1 MDTTT
6 NSGTPLLSIDRLSV
20 AVPERDRIGGGAG
33 DLTLVDDLSLQI
45 RPGERVALVG
55 ESGSGKS
62 MTARS
67 ILRLDPF
74 LRLTGSIRWQGQEL
88 VGASE
93 RQLRRIRGK
102 EISMIF
108 QDPMT
113 ALNPV
118 LTIGEQVAE
127 PLTVRGVSRKEAHA
141 RAVEMLDQ
149 LRVPKAKERMRAYPG
164 QFSGGMRQRV
174 VMAAALVAEPD
185 LLIADEP
192 TTALD
197 VRVQEQVLD
206 LLEEQSR
213 ERNLAVLFITHD
225 LGIVAGLAHRV
236 AVMLRGRLVEERTV
250 DDLFACPQHPYTR
263 GLIGSVPRLDA
274 DPDVRLRTVSDYMT
288 LEGAGNA

>member
-6 NSGTPLLSIDRLSV
+6 PLLTLDRLSV
-20 AVPERDRIGGGAG
+20 SVPERERIGGGVG
-33 DLTLVDDLSLQI
+33 DLTLVEELSLQI

-67 ILRLDPF
+67 ILRLDPH
-74 LRLTGSIRWQGQEL
+74 LRLAGSIRWKDQEL
-88 VGASE
+88 VGAPE
-93 RQLRRIRGK
+93 RRLRRVRGR

-127 PLTVRGVSRKEAHA
+127 PLTVRGMPKRKAHA
-141 RAVEMLDQ
+141 KAVEMLDR
-149 LRVPKAKERMRAYPG
+149 LGVPKAKERMRAYPG

-174 VMAAALVAEPD
+174 VMAAALVAQPD

-213 ERNLAVLFITHD
+213 EMNLAVLFITHD

-236 AVMLRGRLVEERTV
+236 AVMLRGCLVEERTV
-250 DDLFACPQHPYTR
+250 DDLFTCPEHPYTR

-274 DPDVRLRTVSDYMT
+274 DPDVRLKTVADYMST
-288 LEGAGNA
+288 EGATTHA

>member
-1 MDTTT
+1 MDTTPDT
-6 NSGTPLLSIDRLSV
+6 SAPLLSIDRLSV
-20 AVPERDRIGGGAG
+20 AVPEKDRIGGGAG
-33 DLTLVDDLSLQI
+33 DLTLVDALSLQV

-67 ILRLDPF
+67 ILRLDPY
-74 LRLTGSIRWQGQEL
+74 LHLSGSIRWKDQEL

-127 PLTVRGVSRKEAHA
+127 PLTVRGMSRKKAHA
-141 RAVEMLDQ
+141 TAVEMLDQ
-149 LRVPKAKERMRAYPG
+149 LRVPRARERMRAYPG

-236 AVMLRGRLVEERTV
+236 AVMLRGCLVEERTV

-274 DPDVRLRTVSDYMT
+274 DPDVRLRTVSDHMT
-288 LEGAGNA
+288 MEGAGNA

>member
-1 MDTTT
+1 MDST
-6 NSGTPLLSIDRLSV
+6 TPLLTLDRLSV
-20 AVPERDRIGGGAG
+20 SVPEKERIGGGVG
-33 DLTLVDDLSLQI
+33 DLTLVEELSLQI

-67 ILRLDPF
+67 ILRLDPQ
-74 LRLTGSIRWQGQEL
+74 LRLSGSIRWQDQEL

-93 RQLRRIRGK
+93 RRLRRIRGS

-127 PLTVRGVSRKEAHA
+127 PLTVRGMSKKKAHA
-141 RAVEMLDQ
+141 AAVAMLDR
-149 LRVPKAKERMRAYPG
+149 LGVPKAKERMRAYPG

-174 VMAAALVAEPD
+174 VMAAALVAQPA

-192 TTALD
+192 TPRSTYGC
-197 VRVQEQVLD
+197 R
-206 LLEEQSR
+206 SR
-213 ERNLAVLFITHD
+213 CSSCWRSSRA
-225 LGIVAGLAHRV
+225 R
-236 AVMLRGRLVEERTV
+236 
-250 DDLFACPQHPYTR
+250 
-263 GLIGSVPRLDA
+263 
-274 DPDVRLRTVSDYMT
+274 
-288 LEGAGNA
+288 